1 MALLPSALWSLLLS
15 DDCISSFHSCCSY
28 SGVFSCSR
36 YLSSLKKL
44 LKPTVHYPLSTKWQT
59 DTAGTSLVNTVQ
71 RLQSVGNGSKR
82 IKYLL
87 VHIKVYRFSSLV
99 FFHMDLT
106 AGEVNEN
113 QKQKIISSQTF
124 GFVLHWGIKH
134 KT

>member
-15 DDCISSFHSCCSY
+15 DDCMVSFHSCCSY

-71 RLQSVGNGSKR
+71 LLQSVGKGSKQ

-87 VHIKVYRFSSLV
+87 VHIKVYRFSSV